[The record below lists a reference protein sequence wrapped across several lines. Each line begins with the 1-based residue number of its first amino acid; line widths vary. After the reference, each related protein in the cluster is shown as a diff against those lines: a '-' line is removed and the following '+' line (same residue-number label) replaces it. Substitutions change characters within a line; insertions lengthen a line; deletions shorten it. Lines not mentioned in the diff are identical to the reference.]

1 MLNKTFLLLLSL
13 FLLVA
18 AAPVTAAAQEATKGD
33 GWKFGV
39 ELYGWAASVGGKSAS
54 GGDIDVDFDDLLSD
68 LEMAFMG
75 GFAARKGKWSL
86 LADVMY
92 LNLEDDEDVAPGVKT
107 SVEVKGWVVTP
118 LIGYNFL
125 ETEKISLHG
134 VAGARYLWLKAY
146 LDLSGYPAVS
156 DKGHVWDAV
165 VGVRGQVTLT
175 KKWYLP
181 FYGDVGTGDSDLTW
195 QVLAGI
201 GYKFK
206 WFDVVAAYRY
216 LDWDFDDNA
225 AIDDLNFSG
234 PIVGIKFVF

>member
-1 MLNKTFLLLLSL
+1 MMNKTFLLLLSL

-18 AAPVTAAAQEATKGD
+18 AAPGTVAAQDAIQEE
-33 GWKFGV
+33 GWKFGI
-39 ELYGWAASVGGKSAS
+39 EFYGWAASVGGKSAF

-165 VGVRGQVTLT
+165 VGVRGQVNLT

-216 LDWDFDDNA
+216 LDWDFDDNP

>member
-54 GGDIDVDFDDLLSD
+54 GGDIDVDFDDLL
-68 LEMAFMG
+68 
-75 GFAARKGKWSL
+75 
-86 LADVMY
+86 
-92 LNLEDDEDVAPGVKT
+92 
-107 SVEVKGWVVTP
+107 GWVVTP

-165 VGVRGQVTLT
+165 VGVRG
-175 KKWYLP
+175 
-181 FYGDVGTGDSDLTW
+181 
-195 QVLAGI
+195 
-201 GYKFK
+201 
-206 WFDVVAAYRY
+206 
-216 LDWDFDDNA
+216 
-225 AIDDLNFSG
+225 
-234 PIVGIKFVF
+234 